1 MNAIVRK
8 TVTSLAILVFGATGA
23 TAAQDAT
30 TPRPSP
36 APQASA
42 PVAPDYVDFS
52 GFKSR
57 IFEIKHRD
65 PASLVFVL
73 RPLASGWKG
82 ATMSAS
88 PEYRTLSVRDFPE
101 NIATIDE
108 AIKRLDVPE
117 APRSDIELHLHVL
130 VASPTG
136 TTTDLPAEIRN
147 AVAQLQSTLN
157 YKGFSMLTPIV
168 QRTREGDWNTEGHGE
183 GGNPQSAIHFG
194 YGYNIRSVSR
204 STDAEGA
211 PHVQLNGFQF
221 GMQGSMGEARVQ
233 SNLSLKDGE
242 QVVVGT
248 ASLNNGQALV
258 LILSA
263 RVVK

>member
-1 MNAIVRK
+1 MNAILRK
-8 TVTSLAILVFGATGA
+8 TLTSLAVLALLA
-23 TAAQDAT
+23 PAALAGQGGD

-36 APQASA
+36 APQAA
-42 PVAPDYVDFS
+42 TANAPDYVEFT
-52 GFKSR
+52 GFKNR
-57 IFEIKHRD
+57 IFEVKHRD
-65 PASLVFVL
+65 PQSLIFVL
-73 RPLASGWKG
+73 RPLASGFKG

-88 PEYRTLSVRDFPE
+88 AEYRTISVRDFPE
-101 NIATIDE
+101 NLATIEE

-130 VASPTG
+130 VASPAG
-136 TTTDLPAEIRN
+136 GAADLPQEIRN
-147 AVAQLQSTLN
+147 AVSQLQATLT
-157 YKGFSMLTPIV
+157 YKGFSLLTPIV

-183 GGNPQSAIHFG
+183 GGTPPSGPRYTYN
-194 YGYNIRSVSR
+194 YGIRSVSR

-211 PHVQLNGFQF
+211 PHVQLNGFAF
-221 GMQGSMGEARVQ
+221 GLDGTMGQARVQ

-248 ASLNNGQALV
+248 ASLNGGQALV

-263 RVVK
+263 KVVK

>member
-1 MNAIVRK
+1 MKSFLR
-8 TVTSLAILVFGATGA
+8 T
-23 TAAQDAT
+23 TAASVAVIVLLAPAALAGQGGD
-30 TPRPSP
+30 TPRPT
-36 APQASA
+36 PQAVA
-42 PVAPDYVDFS
+42 PPGPDYVDFT
-52 GFKSR
+52 GFKNR
-57 IFEIKHRD
+57 IFEVKHRD
-65 PASLVFVL
+65 PQSLVFVL
-73 RPLASGWKG
+73 RPLGSGFKG

-88 PEYRTLSVRDFPE
+88 PEYRTISVRDFPE
-101 NIATIDE
+101 NLATIDE

-136 TTTDLPAEIRN
+136 GTAELPQEIRN
-147 AVAQLQSTLN
+147 AVAQLQATLT

-183 GGNPQSAIHFG
+183 GGNPPSG
-194 YGYNIRSVSR
+194 PRYNYSYNIRSVSR

-211 PHVQLNGFQF
+211 PHVQLNGFAF
-221 GMQGSMGEARVQ
+221 ALQGSMGEARVQ